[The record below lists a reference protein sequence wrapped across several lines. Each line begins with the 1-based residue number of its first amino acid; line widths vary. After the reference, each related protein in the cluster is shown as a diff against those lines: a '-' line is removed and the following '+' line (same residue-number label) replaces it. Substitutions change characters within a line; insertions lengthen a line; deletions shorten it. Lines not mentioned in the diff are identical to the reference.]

1 MDQLKKYHIWGG
13 SFKMATSEV
22 VVDYVIFFP
31 KIGKK
36 KKKWESLLGWKL
48 KRVAYAKIKVNKV
61 NYMMAWSFYKE
72 GM

>member
-13 SFKMATSEV
+13 SLKMATSEV

-36 KKKWESLLGWKL
+36 EEEVREPARL
-48 KRVAYAKIKVNKV
+48 KTQKGGLCKN
-61 NYMMAWSFYKE
+61 
-72 GM
+72 